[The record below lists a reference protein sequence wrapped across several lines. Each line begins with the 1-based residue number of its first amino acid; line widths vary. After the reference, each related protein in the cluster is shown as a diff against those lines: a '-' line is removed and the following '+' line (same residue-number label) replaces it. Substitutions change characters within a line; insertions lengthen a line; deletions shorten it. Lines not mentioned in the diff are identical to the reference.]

1 MEFLPFY
8 DKLEDSV
15 KHARD
20 VSGFRLP
27 GWPLFIAGAVALF
40 VAFVLYPPAI
50 VGALNIALFLSPLW
64 LPLLVILAAWHLWL
78 IMRRGEFIDKQ
89 ETLLLEIRLP
99 RNFEKTPLS
108 METVLAGIHHTKGE
122 SNWYQKY
129 WLGQV
134 RPYWSLEIASI
145 EGKVHFFIWTRAA
158 FRKLVESAF
167 YAQYPGVQL
176 VEVDDYTRMLSAT
189 PEEWGVWGC
198 DFKHTQPDPYPIKT
212 YVEYGLDKVQKEHE
226 QIDPLA
232 NVIEFL
238 GSMGKGENFWVQIII
253 RIHAGEKYG
262 KTKED
267 GKPYTWRDEA
277 KKLVDKIRQDTRQPY
292 TDPAS
297 GEERP
302 GFPSPTKGQSDTI
315 AAIERNTSKLAFDVG
330 IRGVYVCEKDKF
342 DGINI
347 TGMIGLWKPFN
358 SEGWNGI
365 KATHFGIDYAD
376 YPWEF
381 GNEHR
386 KDHMR
391 RHVVEA
397 YRRRQYFHDPF
408 KMPDPMV
415 MSTEEVA
422 TIFHIPSQAV
432 ESPSLPRIQS
442 ATGEAPAN
450 LPV

>member
-1 MEFLPFY
+1 MELLPFY
-8 DKLEDSV
+8 DTLEESL
-15 KHARD
+15 KKARD

-40 VAFVLYPPAI
+40 VAFAIYPGAI
-50 VGALNIALFLSPLW
+50 AGSLNIALFLSPVW
-64 LPLLVILAAWHLWL
+64 LPLLVLYAAWHTWL
-78 IMRRGEFIDKQ
+78 IMRRSEFIDKQ
-89 ETLLLEIRLP
+89 ETVLLEIRLP
-99 RNFEKTPLS
+99 RNFEKTPLA

-134 RPYWSLEIASI
+134 RPWWSLEMVSTG
-145 EGKVHFFIWTRAA
+145 GKVRFFIWTRTA

-176 VEVDDYTRMLSAT
+176 VEAPDYSMALSAT

-198 DFKHTQPDPYPIKT
+198 DFKHTNKDPYPIKT
-212 YVEYGLDKVQKEHE
+212 YIEWGLDKVQKEHE

-238 GSMGKGENFWVQIII
+238 GSMQPGENFWVQIIV

-262 KTKED
+262 KIKED

-277 KKLVDKIRQDTRQPY
+277 KELVEKLRKEIITPFEGDEGGRAPN
-292 TDPAS
+292 
-297 GEERP
+297 
-302 GFPSPTKGQSDTI
+302 PTEGQKQTI

-330 IRGVYVCEKDKF
+330 IRGVYVCEKEKF

-347 TGMIGLWKPFN
+347 TGMIGLWKVFN

-415 MSTEEVA
+415 MSTEELA
-422 TIFHIPSQAV
+422 TIFHIPSAAV
-432 ESPSLPRIQS
+432 EAPSLPRIQS

-450 LPV
+450 LPI